1 MQLKL
6 LVVGETKESYLKT
19 GMTDYL
25 TRLKKYASVSYQEI
39 KDIKNASAMQ
49 TEVIKRKEGEE
60 ILKNIQEGDYLVLLD
75 DKGKSFTSLLFAE
88 YLQTKMNLS
97 IKRLIFVIG
106 GAYGFSD
113 EVYQRANEK
122 MSLSA
127 MTFSHQLVRLIFLE
141 QLYRG
146 YSILNN
152 SPYHHE

>member
-49 TEVIKRKEGEE
+49 TEVIKRKEGAE

-127 MTFSHQLVRLIFLE
+127 MTFSHQLVRLIFFE